1 MSIPRGILSGT
12 EFANVFMA
20 QPEITPV
27 PNTNPQRYTLPRETI
42 IEILPYVAPPGTWNP
57 WSTPPGTYT
66 VVDYDTHQIIQ
77 QGLFGGEPTVIQ
89 GTPRFN
95 LRDQAGANQQL
106 LVGVNNVQIKK
117 LNGRTVGWQ
126 TIRTLT
132 AIRPGALDA
141 LERSVI
147 RTNAPPNLETGF
159 PGGPGYLEA
168 LQELAT
174 INDTLDSMNTSKGG
188 KKSRKTR
195 KSRKSRKARKA
206 KKSKKR
212 KTR

>member
-147 RTNAPPNLETGF
+147 RTNAPPNPETGF

-168 LQELAT
+168 VQELAT
-174 INDTLDSMNTSKGG
+174 INDALNKGG
-188 KKSRKTR
+188 K

>member
-1 MSIPRGILSGT
+1 MNIPVGVISST

-20 QPEITPV
+20 QPGLTAV
-27 PNTNPQRYTLPRETI
+27 PNTNPQIYTLPRETI
-42 IEILPYVAPPGTWNP
+42 IEVFPSINTHP
-57 WSTPPGTYT
+57 WATPPGTYT
-66 VVDYDTHQIIQ
+66 VVNYDSRETIVDSFHGGIGMII
-77 QGLFGGEPTVIQ
+77 EEDPI
-89 GTPRFN
+89 FN
-95 LRDQAGANQQL
+95 LRDQNGNNRQL
-106 LVGVNNVQIKK
+106 RTRDEGMNNVQIKK
-117 LNGRTVGWQ
+117 LNGRPVGWQ
-126 TIRTLT
+126 AIRTLT
-132 AIRPGALDA
+132 AIRPTALDA

-174 INDTLDSMNTSKGG
+174 INDALDSMNTSKGG

-206 KKSKKR
+206 RKSR
-212 KTR
+212 K